1 MTRSK
6 GLSDNFAKKRRAARR
21 LRYQQQLL
29 NQDEEL
35 PGPSYQN
42 ILPHEDN
49 QDNRFTQSDS
59 DSTSDEHDRSNLHA
73 LKKGSIG
80 RKRRSARLAGI
91 AKRRPQNNMLMFFCK
106 RN

>member
-59 DSTSDEHDRSNLHA
+59 DSTSDE
-73 LKKGSIG
+73 G
-80 RKRRSARLAGI
+80 
-91 AKRRPQNNMLMFFCK
+91 MFNGQYLTPNVVFK
-106 RN
+106 EVL

>member
-35 PGPSYQN
+35 PGPSYQK

-59 DSTSDEHDRSNLHA
+59 DSTSDEHDRSNLQNFFMISTNV
-73 LKKGSIG
+73 LVPC
-80 RKRRSARLAGI
+80 RARVNAS
-91 AKRRPQNNMLMFFCK
+91 KN
-106 RN
+106 